1 MAPSDGGLHH
11 ILLEVRDLKAS
22 ERFYLGVLGFSL
34 RRREPFRDGRPFLN
48 TEEGLGLVQ
57 AAGEQ
62 TGLIGHVAFRVRDLP
77 GLVRAVERAGHPV
90 LRPLGPGPY
99 GPTAYVADPD
109 GNEVELIGEDAP

>member
-1 MAPSDGGLHH
+1 MAPFDRGLHH
-11 ILLEVRDLKAS
+11 ILLEVRDLPAS

-34 RRREPFRDGRPFLN
+34 RRREPYRDGRPFLT

-62 TGLIGHVAFRVRDLP
+62 TGLTGHLAFWVPDLP
-77 GLVRAVERAGHPV
+77 ALVQAVENAGHRV

-109 GNEVELIGEDAP
+109 GNEVELIGEKAP